1 MIEGPRAIF
10 EASCALLC
18 VLYNDLMAVDD
29 KHSILNILLNSE
41 EKELNDEKIVEKMSK
56 VQFPLWIKDEVKKMG
71 QYLLPFDY

>member
-1 MIEGPRAIF
+1 MK
-10 EASCALLC
+10 LV
-18 VLYNDLMAVDD
+18 VLYYVFYIMIFMAVDD